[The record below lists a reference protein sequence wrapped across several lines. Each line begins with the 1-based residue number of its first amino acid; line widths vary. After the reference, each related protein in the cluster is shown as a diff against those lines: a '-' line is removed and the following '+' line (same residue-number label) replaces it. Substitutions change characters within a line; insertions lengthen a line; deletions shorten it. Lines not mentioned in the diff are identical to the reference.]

1 MQTIKLGSR
10 GGDVKTLQARLGI
23 AADGIFG
30 PATDVAVRTYQ
41 KANGLTPDG
50 IVGPH
55 TWERLGYPPNQRV
68 VDEII
73 IHCSATKE
81 GVDYSVGSINAVHK
95 ARKFSSYLDGDGNVG
110 YIGYH
115 YVILLDGTI
124 IACRPENK
132 IGCHASGRNAHSI
145 GICYIGG
152 LDARD
157 TNGRM
162 IKDTR
167 TPQQKA
173 SLIKLIKD
181 IKRRHKTVNRVIG
194 HRDTSPDLNGN
205 GIIDPYEFIKGCPCF
220 DAEPEY
226 KHLIS

>member
-1 MQTIKLGSR
+1 MTILKLGCH
-10 GGDVKTLQARLGI
+10 GVDVTVLQSKLGI

-30 PATDVAVRTYQ
+30 PATDKAVRKFQ
-41 KANGLTPDG
+41 KEHGLTPDG

-55 TWERLGYPPNQRV
+55 TWERLGFPTSPRTIT
-68 VDEII
+68 EII

-81 GVDYSVGSINAVHK
+81 GVAYSSDRINASHK
-95 ARKFSSYLDGDGNVG
+95 ARNFSSYTDDNGQTR

-115 YVILLDGTI
+115 YLIHLDGTI
-124 IACRPENK
+124 EACRPESK
-132 IGCHASGRNAHSI
+132 IGCHASGHNANSI

-157 TNGRM
+157 TNGCT

-167 TPQQKA
+167 TIQQKE
-173 SLIKLIKD
+173 SLIKLIKVLKVKYPS
-181 IKRRHKTVNRVIG
+181 IKKVIG

-205 GIIDPYEFIKGCPCF
+205 GIIEPYEYIKGCPCF
-220 DAEPEY
+220 NAIPEY
-226 KHLIS
+226 KNLI